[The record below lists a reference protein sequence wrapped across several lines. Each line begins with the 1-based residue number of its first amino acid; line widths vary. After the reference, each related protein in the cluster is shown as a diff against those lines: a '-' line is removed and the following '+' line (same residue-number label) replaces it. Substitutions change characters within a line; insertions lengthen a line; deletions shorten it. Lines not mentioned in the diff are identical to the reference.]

1 MKKNKKDELNRIT
14 NKIIKNNNQYNK
26 VQSIISNYE
35 TPIKIKIWYYYW
47 YYILFMC
54 KKIYLN

>member
-35 TPIKIKIWYYYW
+35 TPIKIKIWYYY
-47 YYILFMC
+47 
-54 KKIYLN
+54 